1 MIISNPELHAFFSGF
16 IKDVGFP
23 TDSLELRSIPSDG
36 SQRLFWRISLEQHD
50 VSFIGMENPP
60 RDDYSKR
67 ENLAFLKIGRDLF
80 QKGLPI
86 PEIHRVD
93 LDKGRFILEDYGGTN
108 LQTAALAPETRNSLY
123 EDVVEIL
130 FRLQTLG
137 AERFDTAWCCQTK
150 RYDQVVMR
158 RHESDYFRNAFL
170 HKYLGLKM
178 NWPELKAPFDHLAE
192 TASNADS
199 DFFLHRDFQSRNIM
213 VTKDNKIGIIDWQG
227 GRLGP
232 LEYDLA
238 SLLIDPYT
246 QLSINE
252 MDHVYH
258 HYLFRL
264 DKHSSGS
271 VDHFKRF
278 YPYLAIQ
285 RNLQILGAFS
295 YLSKV
300 QNKPFFEA
308 YIPPALKSL
317 QYLLDDLNDSELSPL
332 SDSLNTLPSFDSS

>member
-1 MIISNPELHAFFSGF
+1 MIIPNPELQAFFSGF
-16 IKDVGFP
+16 IRDIGFP
-23 TDSLELRSIPSDG
+23 ADNIELNSIPSDG
-36 SQRLFWRISLEQHD
+36 SQRLFWRISLDQHD

-67 ENLAFLKIGRDLF
+67 ENFAFLMIGRHLF
-80 QKGLPI
+80 ENGLPI
-86 PEIHRVD
+86 PEIHHVD
-93 LDKGRFILEDYGGTN
+93 LDKGRFILEDFGDTN
-108 LQTAALAPETRNSLY
+108 LQTAALTPETRDSLY

-130 FRLQTLG
+130 FQLQTSG
-137 AERFDTAWCCQTK
+137 VKKFDTAWCCQTK
-150 RYDQVVMR
+150 RYDQGVMR
-158 RHESDYFRNAFL
+158 RYESDYFTDAFL
-170 HKYLGLKM
+170 HKYLGLKI
-178 NWPELKAPFDHLAE
+178 NWPELKEPFDHLAE
-192 TASNADS
+192 TASNAES
-199 DFFLHRDFQSRNIM
+199 HFFLHRDFQSRNIM
-213 VTKDNKIGIIDWQG
+213 VTQDNKIGIIDWQG

-238 SLLIDPYT
+238 SLVIDPYT

-252 MDHVYH
+252 MDQVYH

-264 DKHSSGS
+264 NEQSPGS

-300 QNKPFFEA
+300 QHKPFFET
-308 YIPPALKSL
+308 YIPPALRSL
-317 QYLLDDLNDSELSPL
+317 RYLLDDLNDPELSPL
-332 SDSLNTLPSFDSS
+332 GDILNEVPSLD

>member
-1 MIISNPELHAFFSGF
+1 MIIPNPELHAFFSGF
-16 IKDVGFP
+16 IKDIGFP
-23 TDSLELRSIPSDG
+23 ADSIELRSIPSDG
-36 SQRLFWRISLEQHD
+36 SQRLLWRILLDQHD
-50 VSFIGMENPP
+50 VSFVGMENPP

-67 ENLAFLKIGRDLF
+67 ENFAYLMIGRYLF
-80 QKGLPI
+80 ENGLPI
-86 PEIHRVD
+86 PEIHHVD
-93 LDKGRFILEDYGGTN
+93 LDKGRFILEDFGDTN
-108 LQTAALAPETRNSLY
+108 LQTAALAPETRDSLY

-130 FRLQTLG
+130 FRLQTSG
-137 AERFDTAWCCQTK
+137 VEGFDTGWCCQTK

-158 RHESDYFRNAFL
+158 RHESDYFRDAFL

-192 TASNADS
+192 TASNAAN

-246 QLSINE
+246 QLSMNE

-258 HYLFRL
+258 HYLLRL

-271 VDHFKRF
+271 VDHFKRS

-317 QYLLDDLNDSELSPL
+317 QYLLDDLNDPELSPL
-332 SDSLNTLPSFDSS
+332 SDTLNELPSFN

>member
-1 MIISNPELHAFFSGF
+1 MTIPNPDLQAFFSGF
-16 IKDVGFP
+16 IGDIGFP
-23 TDSLELRSIPSDG
+23 TDSIKFRSIPSDG
-36 SQRLFWRISLEQHD
+36 SQRLFWRISLDQHD
-50 VSFIGMENPP
+50 FSFIGMENPP

-67 ENLAFLKIGRDLF
+67 ENRAFLMIGRHLF
-80 QKGLPI
+80 ENGLPI
-86 PEIHRVD
+86 PEIHHVD
-93 LDKGRFILEDYGGTN
+93 LDKGRFILEDFGETN
-108 LQTAALAPETRNSLY
+108 LQTAALAPETRDKLY

-130 FRLQTLG
+130 FRLQTSG
-137 AERFDTAWCCQTK
+137 VERFDTAWCCQTE
-150 RYDQVVMR
+150 RYDQLVMC
-158 RHESDYFRNAFL
+158 RHESDYFRDAFL
-170 HKYLGLKM
+170 HKYLGLKT
-178 NWPELKAPFDHLAE
+178 NWPELKAPFNHLAK

-213 VTKDNKIGIIDWQG
+213 VTKGNKIGIIDWQG

-246 QLSINE
+246 QLSIDE
-252 MDHVYH
+252 MDHIFH

-264 DKHSSGS
+264 DEYNSRS
-271 VDHFKRF
+271 VDHFKKS

-300 QNKPFFEA
+300 QNKPFFET

-317 QYLLDDLNDSELSPL
+317 RYLLDDLNDPELLPL
-332 SDSLNTLPSFDSS
+332 SDTLNELPSLD

>member
-1 MIISNPELHAFFSGF
+1 MTISNLGLHVFFSDF
-16 IKDVGFP
+16 IKDIGFP
-23 TDSLELRSIPSDG
+23 ADSLELRSIPSDG
-36 SQRLFWRISLEQHD
+36 SQRRFWRISLDQHD

-60 RDDYSKR
+60 QDDYSRR
-67 ENLAFLKIGRDLF
+67 ENRAYLQIGRHLF

-86 PEIHRVD
+86 PEIFRVD
-93 LDKGRFILEDYGGTN
+93 LDRGWFILQDFGDTN
-108 LQTAALAPETRNSLY
+108 LQTAALSPETRNSLY
-123 EDVVEIL
+123 ENVVEIL
-130 FRLQTLG
+130 FRLQTSG
-137 AERFDTAWCCQTK
+137 VEGFDTAWCSQTK
-150 RYDQVVMR
+150 VYNQVVMR
-158 RHESDYFRNAFL
+158 RHESDYFKDAFL
-170 HKYLGLKM
+170 HKYLGLKRD
-178 NWPELKAPFDHLAE
+178 WPELKAPFDHLAE
-192 TASNADS
+192 TASNTES

-246 QLSINE
+246 RLSMNE

-258 HYLFRL
+258 HYLLRL
-264 DKHSSGS
+264 DECKSGL
-271 VDHFKRF
+271 VHHFKRS

-300 QNKPFFEA
+300 QGKPFFEA

-317 QYLLDDLNDSELSPL
+317 QHLLDDLNDSELSPL
-332 SDSLNTLPSFDSS
+332 SDTLKTLSVFN